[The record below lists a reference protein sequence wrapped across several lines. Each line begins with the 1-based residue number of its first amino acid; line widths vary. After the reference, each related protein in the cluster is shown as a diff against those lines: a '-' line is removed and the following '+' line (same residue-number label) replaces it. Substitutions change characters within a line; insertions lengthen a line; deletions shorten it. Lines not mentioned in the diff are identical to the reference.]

1 MGEQEHRL
9 RLRQPREH
17 HVEEGVRLH
26 DGYVGN
32 GDQDGELCLREHG
45 LEGPADQLQRAV
57 DHLRYHREPVELP
70 GHDADVGE
78 RAAIGD
84 ADEERQDD
92 ELRIRYQRTADEK
105 GCQWSHDG
113 VLL

>member
-1 MGEQEHRL
+1 MSIADHF
-9 RLRQPREH
+9 
-17 HVEEGVRLH
+17 
-26 DGYVGN
+26 YVKNTG
-32 GDQDGELCLREHG
+32 
-45 LEGPADQLQRAV
+45 
-57 DHLRYHREPVELP
+57 
-70 GHDADVGE
+70 
-78 RAAIGD
+78 